1 MKKPRAGQQN
11 LLKTEIYDSW
21 MRWIEGQEQ
30 GDLTAEDENAKVLKI
45 CDALGGAKSRTGKL
59 VTLSSGWT
67 TFMCWLVTK
76 MFNKKEPV
84 ATAAEPETFDL
95 S

>member
-1 MKKPRAGQQN
+1 MVHSQ
-11 LLKTEIYDSW
+11 I
-21 MRWIEGQEQ
+21 
-30 GDLTAEDENAKVLKI
+30 V
-45 CDALGGAKSRTGKL
+45 CDALGDAKSRTGKL